1 MADYIPKSLS
11 MASASVQDFVRNRFS
26 LEPQGSASAVAN
38 QQISFVL
45 PESALIDTKSL
56 RLFMDVTTNSATEG
70 STTVYGRLPAD
81 LASLVEKLE
90 VYVQGTMVSD
100 SSSEYNT
107 VARILK
113 IAEGSRPRD
122 ESVDRCL
129 SHGAIIEADAVEN
142 ETLVLQE
149 WNGFLGENSA
159 RFLPTDILGSIVIKL
174 TLAGNHVLVPK
185 EASVALGDNLTA
197 DGKVASTRLNYTVS
211 NIRMTFDSI
220 IPPTA
225 FVSALKSRL
234 ASGEV
239 RMNYK
244 ARYTYALGGVG
255 TAFTHRFGVST
266 GSLDRLFAVIRDGN
280 NRTTGIKSYDLTDS
294 SADGRGDS
302 HVANYARFRSYESGN
317 NFRYRW
323 EVNSVPM
330 PAYDAKAL
338 EAICDLHYGAN
349 KVGQRADGTLV
360 SDQKWWRDGLAVV
373 PLILNCPDEAGVAVR
388 SGFSTRGQNSQIVYR
403 AFGMTTPTADANT
416 GETAERESFIVAETT
431 QQLCI
436 SAGRQVVVNY

>member
-1 MADYIPKSLS
+1 

-26 LEPQGSASAVAN
+26 LEPQGSATAVAN

-45 PESALIDTKSL
+45 AESALIDTKSL
-56 RLFMDVTTNSATEG
+56 RLFMDITTNSATEG
-70 STTVYGRLPAD
+70 SSTVYSRLPAD
-81 LASLVEKLE
+81 LSSLVEKME

-113 IAEGSRPRD
+113 IAEGNRPRD

-142 ETLVLQE
+142 EQLVLHE
-149 WNGFLGENSA
+149 FHGFLGENSA
-159 RFLPTDILGSIVIKL
+159 RFIPSDILGSIVVKL

-185 EASVALGDNLTA
+185 EAGVALGDNLTA
-197 DGKVASTRLNYTVS
+197 DGKIAATRLNYTVS

-234 ASGEV
+234 ASGEI

-266 GSLDRLFAVIRDGN
+266 GSLDRLYAVIRDGN
-280 NRTTGIKSYDLTDS
+280 NRNTGIKSYDLTDS
-294 SADGRGDS
+294 SADGRGDT
-302 HVANYARFRSYESGN
+302 HVANFARFRSYSNGN

-323 EVNSVPM
+323 EINSVPM
-330 PAYDAKAL
+330 PAYDAKAI
-338 EAICDLHYGAN
+338 EAMADLHYGAN
-349 KVGQRADGTLV
+349 KVGQNTEGTLV
-360 SDQKWWRDGLAVV
+360 SDQAWWHDGLAVV
-373 PLILNCPDEAGVAVR
+373 PLILNCPDDAGVASR
-388 SGFSTRGQNSQIVYR
+388 SGFSTRGQNSACVFR
-403 AFGMTTPTADANT
+403 AFGMTTPTANAAT

-436 SAGRQVVVNY
+436 TAGRQVVVNY